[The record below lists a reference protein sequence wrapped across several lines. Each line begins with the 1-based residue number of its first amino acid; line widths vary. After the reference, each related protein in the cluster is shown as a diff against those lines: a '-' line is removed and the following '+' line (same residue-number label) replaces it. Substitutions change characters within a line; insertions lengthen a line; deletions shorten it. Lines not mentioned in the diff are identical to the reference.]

1 MLQFFFLCKIIE
13 FLIFLTPLSYNFSDG
28 FICVIVLLGIA
39 GMSFEIL
46 MLKLQKYQI
55 DLDYQVNQFY
65 CSKLFEFSCS
75 YYTFKIFKNIIFKLL
90 LNKFYILEQ
99 MIPTDEKKFQQ
110 LAFPYLGIAS
120 LQTRLYCKSPSKFHL
135 FEYYLS

>member
-1 MLQFFFLCKIIE
+1 MLQFLFLCKIIE

-55 DLDYQVNQFY
+55 DLDYQINQFC

-75 YYTFKIFKNIIFKLL
+75 Y
-90 LNKFYILEQ
+90 
-99 MIPTDEKKFQQ
+99 
-110 LAFPYLGIAS
+110 
-120 LQTRLYCKSPSKFHL
+120 
-135 FEYYLS
+135 